1 MLMCTY
7 VYQLNYKQTRRK
19 KTPKCFPVL
28 MTALL
33 YHVVLDLLTDHD
45 HLHLGHQGAVHVELC
60 DHEVPGHLL
69 LDVDGHGADLEAD
82 QQGLLHL
89 CGHAL
94 QGGCDDQLE
103 LEGPHQSLAKV
114 VQIAFELFAEL
125 HCDLIRQQLG
135 VGFQPELNCNVNDHW
150 REVIH
155 FKL

>member
-1 MLMCTY
+1 
-7 VYQLNYKQTRRK
+7 
-19 KTPKCFPVL
+19 

-33 YHVVLDLLTDHD
+33 YHVVAGLLTDHD

-94 QGGCDDQLE
+94 QGGCDDQQE
-103 LEGPHQSLAKV
+103 IEYTSS
-114 VQIAFELFAEL
+114 
-125 HCDLIRQQLG
+125 
-135 VGFQPELNCNVNDHW
+135 PEPCQGC
-150 REVIH
+150 
-155 FKL
+155 

>member
-1 MLMCTY
+1 M
-7 VYQLNYKQTRRK
+7 RRK
-19 KTPKCFPVL
+19 KIHKYFPVL

-60 DHEVPGHLL
+60 DHEIPGHLL

-94 QGGCDDQLE
+94 QDGCKDQLE
-103 LEGPHQSLAKV
+103 IEYTSSPEPCQGCSDSIQTVRRASL
-114 VQIAFELFAEL
+114 
-125 HCDLIRQQLG
+125 
-135 VGFQPELNCNVNDHW
+135 
-150 REVIH
+150 
-155 FKL
+155 

>member
-1 MLMCTY
+1 MLNVHIC
-7 VYQLNYKQTRRK
+7 LLIELQTNEKK
-19 KTPKCFPVL
+19 KTHKCFPVL

-45 HLHLGHQGAVHVELC
+45 HLHLGHQVAVHVELC

-125 HCDLIRQQLG
+125 HCDHIRQQLG
-135 VGFQPELNCNVNDHW
+135 VGLQPELKCNVND
-150 REVIH
+150 
-155 FKL
+155 LLS